1 MKALKALFLLFFF
14 LCNGFFSLSAQ
25 DDNSNMEVIV
35 LDSYPIKDKD
45 ESGSKGEKGTPIKRS
60 PRQRLAHAYLYN
72 NVVSVNINRTIAVIN
87 VTITNEST
95 GETVSSETY
104 CNPTYFDIDL
114 SSEDNGNYLIRIET
128 ENIFLQSFLCSPYF
142 SIQNKYC

>member
-1 MKALKALFLLFFF
+1 MTYESTFLIILF

-25 DDNSNMEVIV
+25 DDNSNMGIIV
-35 LDSYPIKDKD
+35 LESYPIKDKD

-60 PRQRLAHAYLYN
+60 PRQQLAHAYLYN

-95 GETVSSETY
+95 GETVCSETY

-128 ENIFLQSFLCSPYF
+128 ENIFLQGSFSL
-142 SIQNKYC
+142 